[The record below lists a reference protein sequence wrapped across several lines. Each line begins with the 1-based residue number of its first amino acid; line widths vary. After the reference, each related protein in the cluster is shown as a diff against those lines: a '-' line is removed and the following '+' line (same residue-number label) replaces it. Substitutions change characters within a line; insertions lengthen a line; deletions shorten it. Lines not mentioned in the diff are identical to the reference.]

1 MKSEG
6 LNIQNGD
13 KMKTMLDVRNLLK
26 RFGIFIYTGDRKGDA
41 ELMEMEL
48 TELYNQGLV
57 MKDEY
62 LQARVLLLKEKEK
75 YR

>member
-1 MKSEG
+1 MCNMRSY
-6 LNIQNGD
+6 LSNMVI

-48 TELYNQGLV
+48 TELQKRGLIQQ
-57 MKDEY
+57 EEF
-62 LQARVLLLKEKEK
+62 LQARMLLLKEKQ
-75 YR
+75 

>member
-1 MKSEG
+1 M
-6 LNIQNGD
+6 

-48 TELYNQGLV
+48 TDLHNQGLV
-57 MKDEY
+57 QQDDFLK
-62 LQARVLLLKEKEK
+62 AKILLLKEKER
-75 YR
+75 Y